1 MWSTVHRSD
10 DATLSRQR
18 RKTMQRLK
26 TILSKHPF
34 FRGLDQHYIQL
45 IVGCASNVR
54 FDNDKTIFCE
64 GEEANQFY
72 IIRQGKVA
80 LEAVSA
86 SGREPI
92 IIQVI
97 GEGDVLGWSW
107 LFPPH
112 LWHFDARAIGPT
124 EAIALDGKYL
134 RTKCEKDHDLGYE
147 LMKRFAHIIEQRLRA
162 VRSQNPDMY
171 AVHA

>member
-1 MWSTVHRSD
+1 MVLQ
-10 DATLSRQR
+10 LSRQR
-18 RKTMQRLK
+18 RKTMERLK
-26 TILSKHPF
+26 TTLSKHPF
-34 FRGLDQHYIQL
+34 FKGLDKDHLQL

-54 FDNDKTIFCE
+54 FDSGEFILRE

-80 LEAVSA
+80 LEAVSV

-107 LFPPH
+107 LSPPH
-112 LWHFDARAIGPT
+112 RWHFDARTIEPT
-124 EAIALDGKYL
+124 EAIALDGKYI
-134 RTKCEKDHDLGYE
+134 RTKCEEDHDLGYE
-147 LMKRFAHIIEQRLRA
+147 L
-162 VRSQNPDMY
+162 
-171 AVHA
+171 